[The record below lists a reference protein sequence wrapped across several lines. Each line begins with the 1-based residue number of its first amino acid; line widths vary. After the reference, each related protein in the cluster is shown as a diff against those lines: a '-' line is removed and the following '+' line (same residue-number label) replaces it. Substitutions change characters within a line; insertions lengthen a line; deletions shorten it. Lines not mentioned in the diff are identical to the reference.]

1 MTFAQLFSI
10 CILPGQEFRFQSALS
25 KYLYELKYHKRIC
38 FFPLV
43 SQFDIIIH
51 EYSIFFLRKDPFSLR
66 INIHGKKKIA

>member
-10 CILPGQEFRFQSALS
+10 CILPGQEFRFLSALS

-51 EYSIFFLRKDPFSLR
+51 EYSLFLRKGPFSLR